1 MVSFLFRYLSVLP
14 TDTKFISTASA
25 SSESLM
31 SWRDGTAAVVE
42 GGGGGRGVASVK
54 REVHEAQRES

>member
-31 SWRDGTAAVVE
+31 SWRDGTAAAVE
-42 GGGGGRGVASVK
+42 GGGGKGGGK
-54 REVHEAQRES
+54 REA